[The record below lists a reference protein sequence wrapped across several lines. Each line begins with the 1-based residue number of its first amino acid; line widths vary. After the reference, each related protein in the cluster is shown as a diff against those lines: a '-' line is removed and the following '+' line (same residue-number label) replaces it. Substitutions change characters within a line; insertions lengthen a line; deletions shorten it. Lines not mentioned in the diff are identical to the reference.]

1 MKFKL
6 PWLYPQLHPNS
17 RFGDPRSTSRCTVAA
32 VAPAPFRAAAFAWH
46 PAHSPPARWGC
57 LDIYSPCV
65 AYSVASATKWKQT
78 ANHFWGEKSLVSSH
92 GVNKPV
98 CMFVGNHRLLAHYTK
113 LYPLLLGEILLT
125 LTNRKVSLSQ
135 FRAGW
140 IQARNHEIWLYKGT

>member
-46 PAHSPPARWGC
+46 PAHSPPARWGS

-65 AYSVASATKWKQT
+65 AMCSLGNKMETNRKPLL
-78 ANHFWGEKSLVSSH
+78 GEKSLVSSH

-98 CMFVGNHRLLAHYTK
+98 CMFVGNHRLLARYTK

-135 FRAGW
+135 FRAG
-140 IQARNHEIWLYKGT
+140 

>member
-65 AYSVASATKWKQT
+65 AMCSLGNKMETNRKPLL
-78 ANHFWGEKSLVSSH
+78 GEKSLVSSH